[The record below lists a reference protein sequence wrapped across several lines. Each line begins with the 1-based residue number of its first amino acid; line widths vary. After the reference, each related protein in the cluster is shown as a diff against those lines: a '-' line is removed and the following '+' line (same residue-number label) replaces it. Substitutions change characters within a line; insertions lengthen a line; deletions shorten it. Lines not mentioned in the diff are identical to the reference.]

1 MRNWQIW
8 LWVGMLAVVA
18 CNLPNRTMQTFDIQ
32 GHRGCRGLMPENTIP
47 AFLYAVQLGCTT
59 IELDVV
65 VSQDGEVV
73 VSHEP
78 FLSHE
83 FCSDPVG
90 NAITA
95 DSEQVFNL
103 YKMPYALIQSC
114 DCGMRP
120 HLRFP
125 EQRKIPIYKPLLRD
139 AIDSVEQYVTLQH
152 KQPVW
157 YNIEIKRVREQDTIF
172 HPTVSI
178 FIEKTLH
185 IIRQK
190 GILDRTIL
198 QCFDLETLQLV
209 HQAEPHLATALLVE
223 ESQSKGIEADIKAL
237 GFVPTIYS
245 PDFKLVD
252 NATVAYAHR
261 NGMRVIPWTVNKRSD
276 MQDMIRLGVDGIITD
291 YPDRLIELVKP
302 ALD

>member
-1 MRNWQIW
+1 MRSWQIG
-8 LWVGMLAVVA
+8 LLGCIVAVIA

-47 AFLYAVQLGCTT
+47 AFLYAAQLGCTT
-59 IELDVV
+59 LELDVV
-65 VSQDGEVV
+65 ISQDGEVV

-83 FCSDPVG
+83 FCSAPLG
-90 NAITA
+90 NAIAA

-103 YKMPYALIQSC
+103 YKMPYALIKSC
-114 DCGMRP
+114 DCGTRP
-120 HLRFP
+120 HPRFP
-125 EQRKIPIYKPLLRD
+125 EQRKIPTYKPLLRD
-139 AIDSVEQYVTLQH
+139 AIDSVEQYIQTQQ

-157 YNIEIKRVREQDTIF
+157 YNIEIKRVAQQDSIF
-172 HPTVSI
+172 HPTAAI
-178 FIEKTLH
+178 FVEKTLQV
-185 IIRQK
+185 IRQK

-198 QCFDLETLQLV
+198 QCFDLETLRLV

-223 ESQSKGIEADIKAL
+223 ESQSKGIEADVEAL

-245 PDFKLVD
+245 PDFKLVTTT
-252 NATVAYAHR
+252 TVAYAHR
-261 NGMRVIPWTVNKRSD
+261 NGMRVVPWTVNKRSD